1 MSASVISLHCAI
13 RAAKPGMWPE
23 MGTRGDGASIPA
35 AVCEPAAAAMRLGVE
50 DPASTAAALICEPR
64 DAVVG
69 VNASVPVVAD
79 AGPAAA
85 VPTSTPLER
94 RDEDDPLRPLKDLP
108 LGDGVDARLDA
119 ATFEES
125 FQVK

>member
-1 MSASVISLHCAI
+1 MRSSA
-13 RAAKPGMWPE
+13 R
-23 MGTRGDGASIPA
+23 TRRFPSS
-35 AVCEPAAAAMRLGVE
+35 R
-50 DPASTAAALICEPR
+50 TR
-64 DAVVG
+64 
-69 VNASVPVVAD
+69 
-79 AGPAAA
+79 GPAAA

-108 LGDGVDARLDA
+108 PGDGSDARLDA

>member
-1 MSASVISLHCAI
+1 
-13 RAAKPGMWPE
+13 
-23 MGTRGDGASIPA
+23 
-35 AVCEPAAAAMRLGVE
+35 MRLGVE

-69 VNASVPVVAD
+69 ANASVPVVAD
-79 AGPAAA
+79 SGPAAA

-94 RDEDDPLRPLKDLP
+94 RDEDDPLRLLKDLP
-108 LGDGVDARLDA
+108 IGDGVDARLDA